1 LRCFSTMP
9 RLFFEPMDQ
18 GALPWRVTQWLAAAT
33 ASTGRPLRPRRRIGA
48 VGNQPQEACAE
59 EPRDTGDRGCRRN
72 AGDRAAGL
80 RSGPHC
86 QLAEEA
92 RAHGL
97 VRRRALRVAPP
108 RPGAAQGVGSQ
119 ERPGRP
125 GLTEAQVIVLEKA
138 KTEKRHMASSRA
150 SIQVNRPRIPPA
162 RLPRRDERTCKGRW
176 TPAYMLSAPSS
187 SLVWWLPASWKC
199 AGRPFSRGS
208 GHAK

>member
-1 LRCFSTMP
+1 LRCFSNMP

-108 RPGAAQGVGSQ
+108 RPGAAQGIGSQ

-125 GLTEAQVIVLEKA
+125 GLTEAQVIALEKA
-138 KTEKRHMASSRA
+138 KTEKTPEFLLLGCLATMSEWPICRL
-150 SIQVNRPRIPPA
+150 RPHHHWFVGY
-162 RLPRRDERTCKGRW
+162 RRPG
-176 TPAYMLSAPSS
+176 SA
-187 SLVWWLPASWKC
+187 L
-199 AGRPFSRGS
+199 GGPFARGS
-208 GHAK
+208 CHRKMTGARELALMRPIE

>member
-1 LRCFSTMP
+1 MLLEYAEAFLRAHGP
-9 RLFFEPMDQ
+9 RCAP
-18 GALPWRVTQWLAAAT
+18 AAGDAVVG
-33 ASTGRPLRPRRRIGA
+33 GRDSLSVQRTLRPRWRIGA

-59 EPRDTGDRGCRRN
+59 EPRATGDRGCRRK

-86 QLAEEA
+86 QRAEEA

-108 RPGAAQGVGSQ
+108 RPCAAQGVGSQ

-125 GLTEAQVIVLEKA
+125 GLTEAQVIALEKA

-150 SIQVNRPRIPPA
+150 SIQVNAVAPPNSS
-162 RLPRRDERTCKGRW
+162 C
-176 TPAYMLSAPSS
+176 SA
-187 SLVWWLPASWKC
+187 AS
-199 AGRPFSRGS
+199 PQ
-208 GHAK
+208 